1 MIVFG
6 ADTHKTSHTIS
17 AVDELGRVLGS
28 ITIEYNSKGFQ
39 KMYQWFLSFEAD
51 EKLIGSEN
59 TGSLGKAF
67 AQFLLKQGENVYE
80 VTPRLT
86 AKNRNRILKNEK
98 TDYIDSISIALS
110 VLREK
115 DKLHQI
121 QLENTKHNYLKE
133 LSRFRKKLV
142 QNRIKLINQLHKTL
156 LKIDTEY
163 KEITGNLG
171 TDISIERV
179 KKYYLKS
186 KNYTEI
192 ENIYRQEVKTILNSL
207 KILEKE
213 IKIYEKKI
221 IEIMKQETSAITTIP
236 GVGVL
241 RGASILGELGDISEI
256 KNGAQIANK
265 GGICPKENSSSKNKI
280 RMVNPGGNRHLNSD
294 IYALAVY
301 LIGHDE
307 ISKAYYKKKKS
318 EGMTSKKAIRSL
330 MRRLCDI
337 IYAVL
342 SKNIPYKKPDNAVKF
357 QTKNQS
363 KFKLHKAVS

>member
-28 ITIEYNSKGFQ
+28 ITIENNSKGFQ

-241 RGASILGELGDISEI
+241 RGASILGE
-256 KNGAQIANK
+256 
-265 GGICPKENSSSKNKI
+265 
-280 RMVNPGGNRHLNSD
+280 
-294 IYALAVY
+294 IYQK
-301 LIGHDE
+301 
-307 ISKAYYKKKKS
+307 SKA
-318 EGMTSKKAIRSL
+318 E
-330 MRRLCDI
+330 RR
-337 IYAVL
+337 
-342 SKNIPYKKPDNAVKF
+342 
-357 QTKNQS
+357 
-363 KFKLHKAVS
+363 